1 MSYKTILVSLNEVGR
16 VAELVAAAVTLGRDT
31 GAHVS
36 GLYVVP
42 AVQVYPSVGFE
53 AAPQVFEG
61 NRTFFKD
68 NAQRVKQLFEDAMRR
83 EGVPHDFHQI
93 DARTPVI
100 ADEVIVAGRSADLV
114 VLSATNPDEI
124 TGVER
129 DFVEQV
135 VMAAGRPVV
144 VLPYHGDAAI
154 SLKEIVIG
162 WDGGREAARAT
173 FDALPLLKKATKVR
187 VVRIDPQKDASLR
200 GSVAG
205 ADLAESLARHGVK
218 AEVDWRSGYAVLVN
232 EAKAT
237 EFARGVARE
246 LVGVQRVNEQAPA
259 LTGSEDFAFMLQK
272 VPGSYLLIGNGD
284 GEGSCMVHNPAYD
297 FNDDNIATGSAYWV
311 LLTRRFLAS

>member
-16 VAELVAAAVTLGRDT
+16 LAELVAAAVTLGRDT

-61 NRTFFKD
+61 NRSFFKD
-68 NAQRVKQLFEDAMRR
+68 NAQRVKQAFEEALRR
-83 EGVPHDFHQI
+83 EGLPHDFHQI

-100 ADEVIVAGRSADLV
+100 ADEVIAAGRSADLV
-114 VLSATNPDEI
+114 VASATNPDEI

-135 VMAAGRPVV
+135 VMAVGRPVV
-144 VLPYHGDAAI
+144 VLPYQGDAAI

-218 AEVDWRSGYAVLVN
+218 AEAQGYPTEGLDEGQALMRCAEDCGAGLIVMGAYGHSRLAEFIFGGATRFVLN
-232 EAKAT
+232 
-237 EFARGVARE
+237 RMSH
-246 LVGVQRVNEQAPA
+246 P
-259 LTGSEDFAFMLQK
+259 
-272 VPGSYLLIGNGD
+272 
-284 GEGSCMVHNPAYD
+284 
-297 FNDDNIATGSAYWV
+297 V
-311 LLTRRFLAS
+311 LMSH

>member
-16 VAELVAAAVTLGRDT
+16 VAESAAAAISLARET

-61 NRTFFKD
+61 NRSFFKD
-68 NAQRVKQLFEDAMRR
+68 NAARVKQVFEDALTR
-83 EGVPHDFHQI
+83 EGLHHDFHQI

-100 ADEVIVAGRSADLV
+100 ADEVITAGRSADLV
-114 VLSATNPDEI
+114 IVSATNPDEI

-135 VMAAGRPVV
+135 VMSVGRPVI
-144 VLPYHGDAAI
+144 VLPFQGDAQVTVD
-154 SLKEIVIG
+154 EIVVG
-162 WDGGREAARAT
+162 WDGGREASRAA
-173 FDALPLLKKATKVR
+173 FDALPLLKLAGKVR
-187 VVRIDPQKDASLR
+187 IVRVDPQKDPALR

-218 AEVDWRSGYAVLVN
+218 AETQGYPTDGMDEGQALMRCAEDSGAGLIVMGAYGHSRLA
-232 EAKAT
+232 EFIFGGAT
-237 EFARGVARE
+237 RFV
-246 LVGVQRVNEQAPA
+246 
-259 LTGSEDFAFMLQK
+259 
-272 VPGSYLLIGNGD
+272 
-284 GEGSCMVHNPAYD
+284 
-297 FNDDNIATGSAYWV
+297 
-311 LLTRRFLAS
+311 LTRMTRPVLMSH